1 MFQTEVDVPI
11 VPPRSKTSMAVVAEK
26 TIDLEGNLTLES
38 MLDHNCNEK
47 PTMLKQFE
55 TDSEFKGLL
64 SKIVN
69 RT

>member
-1 MFQTEVDVPI
+1 MFQTEVDVP
-11 VPPRSKTSMAVVAEK
+11 VMPPRSLTSLAMPERSV
-26 TIDLEGNLTLES
+26 DRDLTLEG
-38 MLDHNCNEK
+38 MLDHNFNEK
-47 PTMLKQFE
+47 PTALKQFE

>member
-11 VPPRSKTSMAVVAEK
+11 VKPRSLTSMAIAETSIK
-26 TIDLEGNLTLES
+26 MDGDLTLES
-38 MLDHNCNEK
+38 MLDHNFNEK
-47 PTMLKQFE
+47 PTLLKQFE